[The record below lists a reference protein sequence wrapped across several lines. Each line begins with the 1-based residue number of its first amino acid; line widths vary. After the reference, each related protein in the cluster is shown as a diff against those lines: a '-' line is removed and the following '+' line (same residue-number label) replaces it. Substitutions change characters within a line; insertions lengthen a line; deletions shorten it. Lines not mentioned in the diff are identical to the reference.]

1 MPNAARRL
9 INSNTSG
16 QFMNRFVPKRNFNH
30 KFDSFLERALAHLPQ
45 GNIAYLIV
53 ALNCFFY
60 GLYLFWP
67 KYSMHSYMNNF
78 NFSLYALNKGY
89 LWSMFTCHFAH
100 DGFFG
105 TLIDSVILFLLSGS
119 VAQMNGQLFLAKCVI
134 LSMFM
139 GNFLLFAY
147 HNSQG
152 GMVRPFHGNDAILRG
167 VIFALIF

>member
-9 INSNTSG
+9 INSNTTG
-16 QFMNRFVPKRNFNH
+16 QFMNRMMPKRNFTPRI
-30 KFDSFLERALAHLPQ
+30 DSALERALAMLPQ

-53 ALNCFFY
+53 ALNCLFY
-60 GLYLFWP
+60 GMYVFWP
-67 KYSMHSYMNNF
+67 KHAMHSYMNNF

-119 VAQMNGQLFLAKCVI
+119 VA
-134 LSMFM
+134 
-139 GNFLLFAY
+139 
-147 HNSQG
+147 
-152 GMVRPFHGNDAILRG
+152 
-167 VIFALIF
+167 